1 MNNPLNDI
9 DPDLFVCNSN
19 NSCSCFTPSKF
30 NNSFQNNESN
40 FTILHINARSLSRN
54 FDNISDFLSTLSPS
68 FSIIAISET
77 WINGQPIIPYHL
89 SGYTFLHSDRE
100 TGRGGGVALFVK
112 DNIKHSRRFDDYNIC
127 IDASCEYLLIDCFIS
142 VNSKF
147 TVGVMYRKPNSDID
161 NFFNFYNEVLD
172 KICKG
177 KQNVIITGDFNIDI
191 LPENLSNSSDTFIN
205 INSSYG
211 SQNLIKIPTRITNRS
226 STLIDNIFS
235 NISNVKCQSG
245 TICTDITDHLQIFS
259 FFKNVNLHNTSQS
272 SPKYFRKIT
281 KEGIYSLQKELY
293 NVDWSFL
300 YSLKDVE
307 QMHEAFN

>member
-1 MNNPLNDI
+1 
-9 DPDLFVCNSN
+9 
-19 NSCSCFTPSKF
+19 
-30 NNSFQNNESN
+30 
-40 FTILHINARSLSRN
+40 
-54 FDNISDFLSTLSPS
+54 
-68 FSIIAISET
+68 
-77 WINGQPIIPYHL
+77 
-89 SGYTFLHSDRE
+89 
-100 TGRGGGVALFVK
+100 
-112 DNIKHSRRFDDYNIC
+112 
-127 IDASCEYLLIDCFIS
+127 
-142 VNSKF
+142 
-147 TVGVMYRKPNSDID
+147 MYRKPNSDID

-177 KQNVIITGDFNIDI
+177 KQYVIITGDFNIDI

-211 SQNLIKIPTRITNRS
+211 LQNLIKIPTRITNMS

-245 TICTDITDHLQIFS
+245 TICTDKTDHLPIFS

-281 KEGIYSLQKELY
+281 KEGIDSLQKELY
-293 NVDWSFL
+293 SVDWSFL

-307 QMHEAFN
+307 QMYEASNSKLLFLYNKCLPLTLEKEKKLKIRKPWLTVHLLKCIRRKNKLYKKFIQDKSAQNEQKF